1 MNTDRP
7 LMKLSQALDPESGG
21 KDCYTL
27 DEIDGLVGEMR
38 AFSESRGP
46 SDKTGREIGGA
57 AELIAGFVECA
68 RVSLTDIEGQ
78 IERARRALEDEC
90 ALLEMTPGGSA

>member
-1 MNTDRP
+1 MNTTLP
-7 LMKLSQALDPESGG
+7 LMKLIQALDPESDGR
-21 KDCYTL
+21 DCYTL

-46 SDKTGREIGGA
+46 VDKAGLEIGRA

-68 RVSLTDIEGQ
+68 RASLRDIEVQ
-78 IERARRALEDEC
+78 IERANRALKDEC